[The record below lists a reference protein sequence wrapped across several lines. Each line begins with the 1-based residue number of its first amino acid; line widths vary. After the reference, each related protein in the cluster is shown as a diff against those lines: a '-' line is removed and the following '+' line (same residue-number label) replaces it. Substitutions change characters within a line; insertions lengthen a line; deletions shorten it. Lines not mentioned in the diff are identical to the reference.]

1 MAEMVTAEGAGV
13 VVPPRDPLAFANAL
27 TRMADARAATA
38 EMGWR
43 GRNFAE
49 REFLRTTLAQRCVTA
64 MESAAATRSDREMTA
79 YRRWGKR
86 ALDLLALLAV
96 LPFVLPVVILVAVV
110 VRFQM
115 GSPVFFRQVRPGYKA
130 KPFTL
135 LKFRTMNSAR
145 DERGNLLSDEK
156 RLTKLGTLL
165 RRYSLDEIPQLWNV
179 LKGEMSLVGP
189 RPLLLEYLD
198 RYTSE
203 QARRHEV
210 KPGITGWAQING
222 RNALSWEERFRL
234 DIWYVEHRSLGL
246 DARIIWRTVRNVL
259 KQKDISQ
266 RGHATMPEFMGND
279 QLES

>member
-1 MAEMVTAEGAGV
+1 
-13 VVPPRDPLAFANAL
+13 
-27 TRMADARAATA
+27 
-38 EMGWR
+38 
-43 GRNFAE
+43 
-49 REFLRTTLAQRCVTA
+49 QRCVSV
-64 MESAAATRSDREMTA
+64 MESVAATRSAKKISA
-79 YRRWGKR
+79 YRHWGKR
-86 ALDLLALLAV
+86 GLDLLAMLAV
-96 LPFVLPVVILVAVV
+96 SLFALPVAIVVALV
-110 VRFQM
+110 VRFQI

-203 QARRHEV
+203 QARR
-210 KPGITGWAQING
+210 
-222 RNALSWEERFRL
+222 
-234 DIWYVEHRSLGL
+234 
-246 DARIIWRTVRNVL
+246 
-259 KQKDISQ
+259 
-266 RGHATMPEFMGND
+266 
-279 QLES
+279 